1 MTEKINGGLV
11 NMNDWFEK
19 ICELLE
25 ETSNVTVKC
34 GGDHFIVCCRE
45 YLNYNEH
52 LLNEAIKE
60 FKVRITCF
68 EVSFHQED
76 IAEIVDHAENYK
88 VMYRFGFEKIKG

>member
-1 MTEKINGGLV
+1 MNEKINEDV
-11 NMNDWFEK
+11 INMNDWFEQ

-52 LLNEAIKE
+52 LLNNALKD
-60 FKVRITCF
+60 FNVKFTCH
-68 EVSFHQED
+68 EVTFHQED
-76 IAEIVDHAENYK
+76 IAEIVDHAESYK
-88 VMYRFGFEKIKG
+88 MMYKFSFKKIK